1 MAATKSGSLKNT
13 SLIMEKIE
21 LGMSK
26 VKEDLIAYK
35 KAKKSD
41 LVVLKGDKVVHVKP

>member
-1 MAATKSGSLKNT
+1 
-13 SLIMEKIE
+13 MEKIE

-35 KAKKSD
+35 KAKNSD
-41 LVVLKGDKVVHVKP
+41 LVILNGDKVVRVKP